1 MSTGTATPSAEA
13 RLVSHLTRHG
23 VEIPRTRI
31 VALTGDASDRR
42 YFRVTL
48 PDGQSR
54 VAAVHVGAIDSAT
67 MPFVAVSRLFAEMPV
82 PVPRVLEASD
92 DLGVLLLDDLGD
104 TTLFAY
110 LPSATAAER
119 TALYRQ
125 AIDLIGVIQERG
137 AALAASGCVAYG
149 LAFDVE
155 KLTFELQF
163 FLRHFV
169 EGHRGAALSPAAR
182 TAFGE
187 AFADIVEELAA
198 EPRVLCHR
206 DYHSRNLMLASGR
219 LVVIDFQ
226 DARMGPDTYDL
237 ASLVRDSYV
246 DLTEAEEASH
256 VAYFRE
262 RRAQRPG
269 AAPESADDFQ
279 RRFELMS
286 LQRGLKALG
295 TFGFQASVKGN
306 SGYLEAVPR
315 TLARVG
321 RTLRGTPRFGRLH
334 TLLASA
340 ITELR

>member
-1 MSTGTATPSAEA
+1 MTTATTTPSAEA
-13 RLVSHLTRHG
+13 RLVSHLIRHG
-23 VEIPRTRI
+23 VDITRTRI

-42 YFRVTL
+42 YFRLWL

-54 VAAVHVGAIDSAT
+54 VAAVHVGAIDSAA
-67 MPFVAVSRLFAEMPV
+67 MPFVAVGRLFAAMPV

-104 TTLFAY
+104 ETLFAH
-110 LPSATAAER
+110 LPAATAAER

-125 AIDLIGVIQERG
+125 AIDLIATIQERG
-137 AALAASGCVAYG
+137 AALASTGCVAYG

-163 FLRHFV
+163 FLTHFV
-169 EGHRGAALSPAAR
+169 EGHRAASLSPAAR
-182 TAFGE
+182 TG
-187 AFADIVEELAA
+187 FADAWRDIVEELAA

-206 DYHSRNLMLASGR
+206 DYHSRNLMLHDGR

-246 DLTEAEEASH
+246 DIDDVEAAAY
-256 VAYFRE
+256 VAYFRDL
-262 RRAQRPG
+262 RARRPG
-269 AAPESADDFQ
+269 AAPESTEAFQ
-279 RRFELMS
+279 RRFDLMS

-306 SGYLEAVPR
+306 TSYLVSVPR
-315 TLARVG
+315 TLAHVG
-321 RTLRGTPRFGRLH
+321 RTLRRYPRFARLH
-334 TLLASA
+334 TLLAESIA
-340 ITELR
+340 ELR